1 MLESVFPFM
10 DERVSL
16 DPKVYL
22 WKLITCR
29 YGHKMSNYLTAA
41 SNINKILVS
50 SVHQDWEHSVGIKA
64 AKAKLEKMFHILVM
78 KIFLFIFVHIVLSV
92 EQPDP
97 DS

>member
-1 MLESVFPFM
+1 MFESVFPFN
-10 DERVSL
+10 DEQGIIGSKSWFVKTDHL
-16 DPKVYL
+16 
-22 WKLITCR
+22 LIWN
-29 YGHKMSNYLTAA
+29 KMSNYLTAE
-41 SNINKILVS
+41 SNIDKILVS

-92 EQPDP
+92 EQPEP